1 MIVEPTPVMLTNDV
15 STIETMPVLSL
26 EYDKIPPLVS
36 VFVDDGSRRN
46 ESSPYVLVM
55 DASVIT
61 GRIGETTNTAD
72 ISNCPR
78 LAVAACVAVMTDE
91 PAPMIVTVLPPGVIV
106 ATSALLLVNVN
117 STVLSL
123 DEGFV
128 RLNEASP

>member
-1 MIVEPTPVMLTNDV
+1 MAIIIVMLMVMIVMMGIVMLAMVMTTLARV
-15 STIETMPVLSL
+15 TT
-26 EYDKIPPLVS
+26 S
-36 VFVDDGSRRN
+36 V
-46 ESSPYVLVM
+46 
-55 DASVIT
+55 
-61 GRIGETTNTAD
+61 AD
-72 ISNCPR
+72 ISICAR
-78 LAVAACVAVMTDE
+78 FSVAACDAVMTDE